1 MIRRILTVWCPD
13 WSVVAAGR
21 HREPAVVLSANRVL
35 ARSAG
40 AAAAGIAVGQRRR
53 EAQRRCPDVTLVD
66 HDRDRD
72 ARAFEPVVRAVGAF
86 APRLEVVAPGMLCV
100 DAKGPTR
107 YFGGEQQL
115 ASRLAS
121 SITAAV
127 PGVRIGIGVAD
138 GRFASA
144 VAAHSAAHSAAP
156 EAPVVVEG
164 GTSPA
169 FLAPLPVRWLDV
181 VGRQDATDQGR
192 ALGELVELL
201 ARLGLSRLGDVAAMS
216 PRDLLAR
223 FGRLGV
229 LAHRL
234 ASGVD
239 ERPPDTVDPPYEWDV
254 ANTFEDP
261 LEQIE
266 PVVFAAKSLAD
277 RLAATLSDNGQVCTR
292 LVVVAETD
300 HGERSERAWY
310 RVTGLSAAAM
320 VERVRWQLDGWVSQP
335 GGLSAGIVLLRL
347 VPDEIRCD
355 DGEQAGLWGGRSE
368 ADDRAGRA
376 MTRLAGLIGDGGVQ
390 VPVWRGGRLPA
401 ERYGWIP
408 AAVADRPGGR
418 LPDHPAEPWP
428 GAIPAPSPPVVL
440 DDPEPVEVLDAGG
453 RLVMVTGRGTATAP
467 PAAVGGR
474 RVVAWAGPW
483 PVEQRWWEPD
493 RRRRLAR
500 FQVLLDDGTAQQL
513 AVEHRQWWLLAT
525 YR

>member
-21 HREPAVVLSANRVL
+21 HRELAVVLSANRVL
-35 ARSAG
+35 ARSPS
-40 AAAAGIAVGQRRR
+40 AATAGITVGQRRR
-53 EAQRRCPDVTLVD
+53 EAQRHCPDVMLVD
-66 HDRDRD
+66 HDPNRD
-72 ARAFEPVVRAVGAF
+72 ARAFEPVVRTVGAF
-86 APRLEVVAPGMLCV
+86 APRLEVVAPGMLCI

-107 YFGGEQQL
+107 YFGGEQEL
-115 ASRLAS
+115 ASRLAD

-144 VAAHSAAHSAAP
+144 IAAHRAAP
-156 EAPVVVEG
+156 ELPVVVEA
-164 GTSPA
+164 GTSPE
-169 FLAPLPVRWLDV
+169 FLAQLPVRWLHV
-181 VGRQDATDQGR
+181 VGRQDATDQGGE
-192 ALGELVELL
+192 LGELVELL

-216 PRDLLAR
+216 SRDLLAR
-223 FGRLGV
+223 FGRIGV

-239 ERPPDTVDPPYEWDV
+239 ERPPDVVDPPHEWDV
-254 ANTFEDP
+254 AHTFEDP

-277 RLAATLSDNGQVCTR
+277 GLSATLSDNGQVCTR

-368 ADDRAGRA
+368 ADDRARRT

-408 AAVADRPGGR
+408 AAVADLDRAGDR
-418 LPDHPAEPWP
+418 LPDHRSEPWP
-428 GAIPAPSPPVVL
+428 GALPAPSPPVVL
-440 DDPEPVEVLDAGG
+440 DDPEPLEVLDAGG
-453 RLVMVTGRGTATAP
+453 HPVMVTGRGTATAP
-467 PAAVGGR
+467 PAAAAGR

-483 PVEQRWWEPD
+483 PVEQCWWQPD
-493 RRRRLAR
+493 QRRRLAR
-500 FQVLLDDGTAQQL
+500 FQVLLDDGTAQL
-513 AVEHRQWWLLAT
+513 LVVEHRQWWLVAT
-525 YR
+525 YQ

>member
-21 HREPAVVLSANRVL
+21 HDEQAAVLSANRVL
-35 ARSAG
+35 ARSPSAT
-40 AAAAGIAVGQRRR
+40 AAGIAVGQRRR
-53 EAQRRCPDVTLVD
+53 EAQRRCPEVILVD
-66 HDRDRD
+66 HDPDRD
-72 ARAFEPVVRAVGAF
+72 ARAFEPVIRAVGTF

-115 ASRLAS
+115 AARLAS
-121 SITAAV
+121 SITATV
-127 PGVRIGIGVAD
+127 PGVQIGIGIAD

-144 VAAHSAAHSAAP
+144 IAAHLATSGV
-156 EAPVVVEG
+156 PVIIER

-169 FLAPLPVRWLDV
+169 FLAQLPVRWLDV
-181 VGRQDATDQGR
+181 VNRQDAGDQGR
-192 ALGELVELL
+192 QLGELVELL

-216 PRDLLAR
+216 SRDLLAR
-223 FGRLGV
+223 FGRIGV
-229 LAHRL
+229 FAHRL

-239 ERPPDTVDPPYEWDV
+239 ERPSDTVDPPPEWAV
-254 ANTFEDP
+254 AHTFEDP

-266 PVVFAAKSLAD
+266 AVVFAAKSLAD
-277 RLAATLSDNGQVCTR
+277 RLAATLLGNGRVCTR

-310 RVTGLSAAAM
+310 RVTGLAAAAM

-347 VPDEIRCD
+347 VPDEIRGD
-355 DGEQAGLWGGRSE
+355 DGEQGGLWGGRSE
-368 ADDRAGRA
+368 ADDRAKRA
-376 MTRLAGLIGDGGVQ
+376 ITRLAGLIGDSGVQ

-401 ERYGWIP
+401 DRYGWIP
-408 AAVADRPGGR
+408 AAVADLDQPGDR
-418 LPDHPAEPWP
+418 LPDRPPEPWP
-428 GAIPAPSPPVVL
+428 GALPAPSPPVVL
-440 DDPEPVEVLDAGG
+440 CDPEPLEVLDAGG
-453 RLVMVTGRGTATAP
+453 RPVMVTGRGTATAA
-467 PAAVGGR
+467 PAAVAGR
-474 RVVAWAGPW
+474 SVVAWAGPW

-500 FQVLLDDGTAQQL
+500 FQVVLDDGTAQL
-513 AVEHRQWWLLAT
+513 LVVEHRQWWLVGT
-525 YR
+525 YG